1 MDLKS
6 DGHPYNQKRKL
17 GEFIK
22 SQRKLAQL
30 SLREL
35 AERTDI
41 SNPYLSQIER
51 GLHEPSVRILRAI
64 SKALNVSLTS
74 LLSQLGHAEE
84 SAVAFSETSHSPV
97 ETAVYSD
104 PLLSQYQKEVL
115 VATYKT
121 FVSNSRPGEP
131 SIEQSKHKRHD
142 PKLGSKKPK
151 GKVRS

>member
-1 MDLKS
+1 MDTKS
-6 DGHPYNQKRKL
+6 DGRPYNQKRLL

-51 GLHEPSVRILRAI
+51 GLHEPSVRILKAI

-84 SAVAFSETSHSPV
+84 PAITLSGNSHSLV
-97 ETAVYSD
+97 ETAVFSD

-121 FVSNSRPGEP
+121 FVSSSQSGARSLEL
-131 SIEQSKHKRHD
+131 SKHKRHE
-142 PKLGSKKPK
+142 PKVGSKKPK

>member
-1 MDLKS
+1 MDSKS
-6 DGHPYNQKRKL
+6 DDHPYNQKRIL
-17 GEFIK
+17 GEFIR

-64 SKALNVSLTS
+64 SKALNVSLGS

-84 SAVAFSETSHSPV
+84 SAVLVSDSSHSSV
-97 ETAVYSD
+97 EIAVFSD

-121 FVSNSRPGEP
+121 FVSSSQAN
-131 SIEQSKHKRHD
+131 EQSKHKRHEQRV
-142 PKLGSKKPK
+142 GSKKPK
-151 GKVRS
+151 GKFRS

>member
-1 MDLKS
+1 MDPKS
-6 DGHPYNQKRKL
+6 DGRTYNQKRIL

-51 GLHEPSVRILRAI
+51 GLHEPSVRILKAI
-64 SKALNVSLTS
+64 SKALNVSLSS

-84 SAVAFSETSHSPV
+84 SAVAYSQTSHSSV
-97 ETAVYSD
+97 ETAVFSD

-121 FVSNSRPGEP
+121 FISSSPSDAQ
-131 SIEQSKHKRHD
+131 SIELPKHKRHE
-142 PKLGSKKPK
+142 PKVGSKKTK